1 MDSFTERV
9 QLLEHIMIA
18 MKYPAPVLVA
28 VALAM
33 CSPTS
38 ASRQAGVLE
47 GTVTFIGVPCGPQ
60 GDRKTPPCDGP
71 YADYEI
77 VVYNA
82 AGDTVV
88 GRTKSNANA
97 RYEITLPGDI
107 EYAVFV
113 PSGIRTQATLSALVP
128 AGGRKTLDLQV
139 DTGIR

>member
-1 MDSFTERV
+1 
-9 QLLEHIMIA
+9 
-18 MKYPAPVLVA
+18 MKGALAVLVA
-28 VALAM
+28 VSLTV

-38 ASRQAGVLE
+38 ASKQSGVLE
-47 GTVTFIGVPCGPQ
+47 GAVSFIGVPCGPQ
-60 GDRKTPPCDGP
+60 SERKTPPCDGP
-71 YADYEI
+71 YADYEV

-97 RYEITLPGDI
+97 RYEISLPGDT

-113 PSGIRTQATLSALVP
+113 PSGINTRTKLSTLVP

>member
-1 MDSFTERV
+1 MRSSSV
-9 QLLEHIMIA
+9 ILL
-18 MKYPAPVLVA
+18 A
-28 VALAM
+28 VSLAV

-38 ASRQAGVLE
+38 ASKQSGVLE
-47 GTVTFIGVPCGPQ
+47 GTVTFIGAPCGP
-60 GDRKTPPCDGP
+60 GAERKTPPCDGP
-71 YADYEI
+71 YPDYDV

-88 GRTKSNANA
+88 GRTTSNANA
-97 RYEITLPGDI
+97 RYEITLPGDV

-113 PSGIRTQATLSALVP
+113 PSGVNTRTKLSIVVP